1 MLLAPRLRKAVLLLH
16 VAGSVGLPGAIAS
29 FLALAIVAV
38 SSGNVLA
45 VRGAY
50 LSMQVV
56 ALALVVP
63 LAFAALGSGLLISL
77 GTRWGL
83 FRHWWVVVKLLLT
96 ASSVLVLLLKL
107 GLINQGARIAMATP
121 ALAADL
127 GQVGLQL
134 VVHAAGGLLTLC
146 LALVLSIYKPHG
158 VTRFTSGRRMNERP
172 LSS

>member
-1 MLLAPRLRKAVLLLH
+1 MLLAPRLRKAVLLVH
-16 VAGSVGLPGAIAS
+16 AGGSVGLLGAIGS

-38 SSGNVLA
+38 WSGNMLA

-63 LAFAALGSGLLISL
+63 LAFAALLSGLVISL

-83 FRHWWVVVKLLLT
+83 FRHWWVMVKLLLT
-96 ASSVLVLLLKL
+96 TSAVLVLLLKL
-107 GLINQGARIAMATP
+107 ELINRGARLAMATP
-121 ALAADL
+121 LPDAEL

-146 LALVLSIYKPHG
+146 LALVLSIYKPLG
-158 VTRFTSGRRMNERP
+158 LTRFTTGRRLNEPP
-172 LSS
+172 LSG